1 METEIKMV
9 SSASRVLS
17 YYKENPDSIDEDIF
31 QDLADYISSQGI
43 NDEKVIRAM
52 IASATRAIQLKRK
65 NLNSFDKQSEKQILK
80 QVIDE
85 IPSLAEEISGY

>member
-1 METEIKMV
+1 METEIKMI
-9 SSASRVLS
+9 SSASRVTFFLRD
-17 YYKENPDSIDEDIF
+17 NPHATDEEIFKDLFDYIFEEDIRNEN
-31 QDLADYISSQGI
+31 L
-43 NDEKVIRAM
+43 IRYM

-80 QVIDE
+80 QVIGE